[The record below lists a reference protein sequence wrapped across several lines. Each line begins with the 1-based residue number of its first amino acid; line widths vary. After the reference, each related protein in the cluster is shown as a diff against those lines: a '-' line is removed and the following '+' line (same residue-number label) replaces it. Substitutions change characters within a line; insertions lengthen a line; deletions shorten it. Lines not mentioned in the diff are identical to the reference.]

1 MHASSFPRLA
11 WVARTISI
19 LALLA
24 ACGSDDAE
32 PTPAAPFVEPAPGAP
47 AANPDAPGGDDD
59 GSEAT
64 PAAERPD
71 PSSTPVARGAADGL
85 SPASGDGAAP
95 APAAPS
101 GTPEA
106 PAAPLPERVRIVA
119 VGDSITQAT
128 CWRALLWQQ
137 LDRDFPGRTDFVGS
151 HASDAGCMV
160 AGHDMDNEGYG
171 SALVTEVAAGVTDRR
186 TCSPACP
193 SLDVLRQN
201 FAATPADVALV
212 HFGTNDVWNGIGAG
226 NGSAPEAGSILAA
239 YGAVLDALRAS
250 NPGIR
255 VLVAQIIPMNVS
267 EATCAGCTCAEC
279 PGRITTLNQQIALWA
294 AAVGTAASPVS
305 VVDQWTGFDASTDTR
320 DGVHPNLTGSE
331 KMASQW
337 YAALAPLL

>member
-11 WVARTISI
+11 WTSCLISS

-24 ACGSDDAE
+24 ACGSDD
-32 PTPAAPFVEPAPGAP
+32 EPAPVTPFAGPAMGA
-47 AANPDAPGGDDD
+47 APDAPGVAGDP
-59 GSEAT
+59 SEAT
-64 PAAERPD
+64 PPGEQPD
-71 PSSTPVARGAADGL
+71 PSSTPVAEDAAEGL

-95 APAAPS
+95 STSEAAGS
-101 GTPEA
+101 
-106 PAAPLPERVRIVA
+106 LPERVRIVA

-137 LDRDFPGRTDFVGS
+137 LERDFPGRSDFVGS
-151 HASDAGCMV
+151 HPSDAGCMV
-160 AGHDMDNEGYG
+160 AGYDMDNEGYG

-193 SLDVLRQN
+193 TLDVLRQN
-201 FAATPADVALV
+201 FAAAPADVALV

-255 VLVAQIIPMNVS
+255 VFVAQIIPMNVT
-267 EATCAGCTCAEC
+267 EATCTGCTCAEC
-279 PGRITTLNQQIALWA
+279 PDRITTLNQQIALWA
-294 AAVGTAASPVS
+294 AAAGTAASPVS

-331 KMASQW
+331 KMASRW